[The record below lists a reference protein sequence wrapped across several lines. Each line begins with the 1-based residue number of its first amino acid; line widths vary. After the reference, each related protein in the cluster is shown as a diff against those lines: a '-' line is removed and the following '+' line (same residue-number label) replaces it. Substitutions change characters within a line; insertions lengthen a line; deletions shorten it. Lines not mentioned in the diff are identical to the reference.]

1 MGGQDDIRIGVLGLG
16 HVGLPTAL
24 AFSEMGWPVV
34 GADHD
39 GEKVRRIA
47 SGESPFYE
55 PGLGE
60 VLRRHLAGG
69 RFRVTDGVGAAV
81 REANVLFICVGTPQ
95 HPDGSPDLSQV
106 EAVVRQVARN
116 LNGYKVIVEKSTVP
130 VQTAHWLKVT
140 LRRYRTGNHEFDVAS
155 NPEFLREGTALRDC
169 LYPDRIVIGVDSPRA
184 REVLLRIYWP
194 WVERGLP
201 PDRLVVTDL
210 QTAELIK
217 HATNAFL
224 ALRISYINL
233 IADLCEATGADVVE
247 VARGM
252 GLDPRIGPHYLQ
264 AGLGFGG
271 YCLPK
276 DLRAFIRVA
285 QEHGVD
291 FSLLR
296 EVERINQARI
306 ERFLTKVRRALW
318 VLKDKT
324 LALWGLAFKP
334 GTDDIREAP
343 SLQVVQRLLQEGAAV
358 RLYDPAAMGNVRRVV
373 PPSDRVYYA
382 RDAYD
387 AVEGA
392 HALLL
397 LTEWEEFIR
406 ADFAAVK
413 GRMALPIIIDGRNAL
428 DPQRLKA
435 LGFEYS
441 GMGRG

>member
-69 RFRVTDGVGAAV
+69 RFRVTDDVGAAV

-130 VQTAHWLKVT
+130 VQTAHWLQVT

-252 GLDPRIGPHYLQ
+252 GLDPASAPTI
-264 AGLGFGG
+264 
-271 YCLPK
+271 C
-276 DLRAFIRVA
+276 
-285 QEHGVD
+285 
-291 FSLLR
+291 
-296 EVERINQARI
+296 
-306 ERFLTKVRRALW
+306 RRGSASG
-318 VLKDKT
+318 DT
-324 LALWGLAFKP
+324 ACP
-334 GTDDIREAP
+334 RTCAP
-343 SLQVVQRLLQEGAAV
+343 SSGWPRSTGWTSPCSG
-358 RLYDPAAMGNVRRVV
+358 RWRGSTRPASSV
-373 PPSDRVYYA
+373 S
-382 RDAYD
+382 
-387 AVEGA
+387 
-392 HALLL
+392 
-397 LTEWEEFIR
+397 
-406 ADFAAVK
+406 
-413 GRMALPIIIDGRNAL
+413 
-428 DPQRLKA
+428 
-435 LGFEYS
+435 
-441 GMGRG
+441 

>member
-1 MGGQDDIRIGVLGLG
+1 
-16 HVGLPTAL
+16 
-24 AFSEMGWPVV
+24 
-34 GADHD
+34 
-39 GEKVRRIA
+39 
-47 SGESPFYE
+47 
-55 PGLGE
+55 
-60 VLRRHLAGG
+60 
-69 RFRVTDGVGAAV
+69 
-81 REANVLFICVGTPQ
+81 
-95 HPDGSPDLSQV
+95 
-106 EAVVRQVARN
+106 
-116 LNGYKVIVEKSTVP
+116 
-130 VQTAHWLKVT
+130 
-140 LRRYRTGNHEFDVAS
+140 
-155 NPEFLREGTALRDC
+155 
-169 LYPDRIVIGVDSPRA
+169 
-184 REVLLRIYWP
+184 
-194 WVERGLP
+194 
-201 PDRLVVTDL
+201 
-210 QTAELIK
+210 
-217 HATNAFL
+217 
-224 ALRISYINL
+224 
-233 IADLCEATGADVVE
+233 
-247 VARGM
+247 
-252 GLDPRIGPHYLQ
+252 
-264 AGLGFGG
+264 
-271 YCLPK
+271 
-276 DLRAFIRVA
+276 
-285 QEHGVD
+285 VD